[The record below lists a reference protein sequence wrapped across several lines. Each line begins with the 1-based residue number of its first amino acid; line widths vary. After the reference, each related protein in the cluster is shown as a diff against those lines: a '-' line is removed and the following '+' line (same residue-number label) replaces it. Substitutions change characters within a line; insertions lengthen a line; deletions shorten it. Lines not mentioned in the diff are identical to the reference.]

1 MQSIRKRL
9 TATALAATFTG
20 VALLATGCSGDS
32 EKGNEDAKPKAAAV
46 AVASAEA
53 VDVSKTTTLRKL
65 NGLPDTPAKLS
76 TSTLIM
82 VDYQNT
88 YTQGV
93 MELEGWK
100 PALDE
105 AAALLEKTRKAGGKV
120 IHVVNDGGKGTPYD
134 VNAEIGKIHPKVAP
148 IYGEPVVV
156 KTKPNGFVD
165 TDLAKRVD
173 EAGNKD
179 VVIAGFMTN
188 MCVTFTTEGAFLR
201 GNQPTVVAAASAT
214 RPLPSPAG
222 DMSAQQVHKAALAT
236 IADLYGVVVPN
247 AAALS

>member
-1 MQSIRKRL
+1 MLSTRNRS
-9 TATALAATFTG
+9 AAAAVVAAFTG
-20 VALLATGCSGDS
+20 MALLVTGCSGDKDGA
-32 EKGNEDAKPKAAAV
+32 EAGPKAAA
-46 AVASAEA
+46 AVAAEP
-53 VDVSKTTTLRKL
+53 VDVSGTTTLRKL
-65 NGLPDTPAKLS
+65 NGLPDTPAKLA

-88 YTQGV
+88 YTRGV

-105 AAALLEKTRKAGGKV
+105 AAVLLDKTRKAGGKV

-134 VNAEIGKIHPKVAP
+134 IDAEIGKIHPKVAP
-148 IYGEPVVV
+148 IAGEPVVA

-165 TDLAKRVD
+165 TDLAARVD

-179 VVIAGFMTN
+179 VIIAGFMTN

-201 GNQPTVVAAASAT
+201 GNNPTVVAAASAT
-214 RPLPSPAG
+214 RPLPSSVG
-222 DMSAQQVHKAALAT
+222 NVSAEQVHKAALAT
-236 IADLYGVVVPN
+236 ISDLYGVVVPD
-247 AAALS
+247 AAALD